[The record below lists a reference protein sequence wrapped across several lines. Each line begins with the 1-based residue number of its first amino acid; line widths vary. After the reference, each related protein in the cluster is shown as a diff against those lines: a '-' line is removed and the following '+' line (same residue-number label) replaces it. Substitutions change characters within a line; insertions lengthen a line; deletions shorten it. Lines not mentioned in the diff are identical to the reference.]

1 MPLRCYI
8 LLFVV
13 IAFVTG
19 IVPLSAWAFWGNE
32 KSQVKECSGSPALC
46 LAIDLLRNV
55 EKGNRVA
62 LRPLI
67 PRETGLPAAIG
78 RRLYEDILQALAKVS
93 KGRQEIIARSRLGK
107 IWDSWE
113 NQYEAD
119 IERFIKETR
128 ADVEII
134 CEKIPRPEAVG
145 LSCTATAL
153 SSGKHVGEG
162 SAVFPQKDIF
172 IPEILDIAV
181 TALAKDLLVGL
192 EAAKPAKLGVLLD
205 LNSGSSSELANF
217 LGKRLLAALN
227 PMLIAEQRTKR
238 KQKELDQAVK
248 GDSSILVSSEGKFT
262 LNCEI
267 LPEKNRVTL
276 QAKLLDGARQ
286 ISYQSGTIDPKSI
299 PARYL
304 SSPGS
309 LAKQYVATGV
319 AIISKKLD
327 RQSAIRAA
335 RNLARARVVAQALAI
350 QAPAIREVRTEA
362 HGMRVLQ
369 GTLDKGVPLHEQF
382 RRLDDGGT
390 NRLTYELRATVKH
403 VGSKAHPNI
412 SAHLNKKVYRA
423 GLDPISIRL
432 SAKSAARIAVF
443 GWGADNKVI
452 RLYPNKLEPD
462 LFLPAGGVLTLPRK
476 DEARILSAP
485 MPGNNNQQD
494 HEALILVAANGV
506 VPFSKI
512 VPLAGTSVGGTMD
525 VAIDVGTFF
534 ERLAEYDLA
543 QMTIRILPYQVVE

>member
-19 IVPLSAWAFWGNE
+19 IVPLSAWAFWGDE
-32 KSQVKECSGSPALC
+32 KSQVKACSGSPALC

-67 PRETGLPAAIG
+67 TSETGLPAAIG
-78 RRLYEDILQALAKVS
+78 KRLYEDILQALAKVS

-119 IERFIKETR
+119 IKQFIKETR

-162 SAVFPQKDIF
+162 SAVFPQKNTF

-181 TALAKDLLVGL
+181 TGLAKELLVGL

-205 LNSGSSSELANF
+205 MNSGSSSELANF

-248 GDSSILVSSEGKFT
+248 GDS
-262 LNCEI
+262 
-267 LPEKNRVTL
+267 
-276 QAKLLDGARQ
+276 
-286 ISYQSGTIDPKSI
+286 
-299 PARYL
+299 
-304 SSPGS
+304 
-309 LAKQYVATGV
+309 
-319 AIISKKLD
+319 
-327 RQSAIRAA
+327 
-335 RNLARARVVAQALAI
+335 
-350 QAPAIREVRTEA
+350 
-362 HGMRVLQ
+362 
-369 GTLDKGVPLHEQF
+369 
-382 RRLDDGGT
+382 
-390 NRLTYELRATVKH
+390 
-403 VGSKAHPNI
+403 
-412 SAHLNKKVYRA
+412 
-423 GLDPISIRL
+423 
-432 SAKSAARIAVF
+432 
-443 GWGADNKVI
+443 
-452 RLYPNKLEPD
+452 
-462 LFLPAGGVLTLPRK
+462 
-476 DEARILSAP
+476 
-485 MPGNNNQQD
+485 
-494 HEALILVAANGV
+494 
-506 VPFSKI
+506 
-512 VPLAGTSVGGTMD
+512 
-525 VAIDVGTFF
+525 
-534 ERLAEYDLA
+534 
-543 QMTIRILPYQVVE
+543 